1 MDLPAFF
8 IILSSDIIK
17 KMRKINKKTI
27 ILSLAA
33 VLLVF
38 YIFNFSLNNPV
49 FVSAQDA
56 AVDEGKVDDAK
67 DDIKDLEKELKKAE
81 NDYGKLSQQYQ
92 QILRLLE
99 TAQREINKTNSL
111 IIDVKEEMS
120 RKEKEIE
127 LLGKRIAVDREI
139 MKKILQQI
147 YFNKK
152 SFFSN
157 LASEEGKYSRL
168 EGNSEYLV
176 NFEDKLGAIMEDIGR
191 SKQKISKEKENL
203 EEDKDK
209 HENLL
214 TVKKTQQQDLI
225 EDKLVTQSEIIKKDV
240 VISKLNSK
248 LSKLKSE
255 LSSLLGK
262 SYNAENIKEAIKF
275 ASKKTGV
282 RKEFLMAMLDKESDL
297 GRFTGGC
304 FYSKNPKVKRM
315 KEADKDV
322 FKTIMKELG
331 YELNDKKL
339 SCWPGYGYG
348 GAMGVAQFMPTTW
361 INYKNSITSYTGHNP
376 PDPWNL
382 TDGVVGM
389 AEKLRRAGAASEK
402 KEHYAAKVYYCG
414 GPASPYWNN
423 KCEAYADT
431 VISWSNGYD
440 DF

>member
-1 MDLPAFF
+1 M
-8 IILSSDIIK
+8 
-17 KMRKINKKTI
+17 
-27 ILSLAA
+27 
-33 VLLVF
+33 F

-157 LASEEGKYSRL
+157 LASGEGKYSRL
-168 EGNSEYLV
+168 EGNSEYLA

-203 EEDKDK
+203 EEDKGD
-209 HENLL
+209 HEKLL
-214 TVKKTQQQDLI
+214 AIKEDQKQDMLVAKQEIQEDIQSKEKTISQLQ
-225 EDKLVTQSEIIKKDV
+225 
-240 VISKLNSK
+240 SKLNS
-248 LSKLKSE
+248 LRAEYSR
-255 LSSLLGK
+255 LLGK
-262 SYNAENIKEAIKF
+262 SVSTDDILEAAKF
-275 ASKKTGV
+275 AAKATEMNKSFLLGVLIQESNKGQNTGSCNY
-282 RKEFLMAMLDKESDL
+282 KESKMTNTQLSAFKSICADL
-297 GRFTGGC
+297 DYDYKKQKVSC
-304 FYSKNPKVKRM
+304 PPKNYKG
-315 KEADKDV
+315 
-322 FKTIMKELG
+322 T
-331 YELNDKKL
+331 
-339 SCWPGYGYG
+339 G
-348 GAMGVAQFMPTTW
+348 GAMGVPQFMPTTW
-361 INYKNSITSYTGHNP
+361 QSWKSRIASATGHNP

-382 TDGVVGM
+382 VDGVTAM
-389 AEKLRRAGAASEK
+389 ALKLSADGASKKTRFAEAKSYCVYLAGGNWG
-402 KEHYAAKVYYCG
+402 YYCFG
-414 GPASPYWNN
+414 TDKYKKSYENVNCWGSSIKNYGEKVLCLKDNYE
-423 KCEAYADT
+423 KY
-431 VISWSNGYD
+431 Y
-440 DF
+440 